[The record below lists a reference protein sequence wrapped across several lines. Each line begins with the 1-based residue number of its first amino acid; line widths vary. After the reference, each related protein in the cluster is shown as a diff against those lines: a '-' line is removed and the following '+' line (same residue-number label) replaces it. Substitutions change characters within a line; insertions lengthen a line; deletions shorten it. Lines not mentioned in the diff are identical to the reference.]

1 MKQGGARGYDGFLE
15 PRTKIK
21 HEPKTVATCTAR
33 SMQNYNYTLSNK
45 KRKEIESNRGE
56 MGECHLAYVHVR
68 ACCTGLK
75 KRQTNKQTK
84 KEWQPGATD
93 TWTIDN

>member
-1 MKQGGARGYDGFLE
+1 MKQGVRGGYDGFLE

-33 SMQNYNYTLSNK
+33 SMQNYNYTLNNK
-45 KRKEIESNRGE
+45 KREIESNRGE

-75 KRQTNKQTK
+75 K
-84 KEWQPGATD
+84 
-93 TWTIDN
+93 